1 MSLVTKIGANNFNLL
16 FGLLLFVGMLLIPAP
31 DGMAEAAWKVAA
43 VTVLLAYWWSS
54 EAIPVPV
61 TSLLPVVMFPMLD
74 ISSIGAAT
82 APYAAPTILLLM
94 GGFIMAT
101 GLAKWNL
108 HRRIALMVL
117 VRVGNNPTALI
128 GGFMAVTAMT
138 SMWISNT
145 ASTLMM
151 LPIALSMASE
161 MVKERNEKTTGF
173 ILCLVLGI
181 AYGANIGGFGTP
193 IGTPPNLLVIAYMKE
208 NYGID
213 VSFLSWM
220 LIGIPIVVIML
231 PIALFVLTK
240 LAHPFDL
247 KENSIAHEL
256 LQNELDE
263 MGPMT
268 LPEKRMTMLFA
279 FIACSW
285 ILRTPIQKNL
295 EMLPWLSDALISIA
309 GAILMFMIPSGSNDR
324 KNSAL
329 LDWKTAEKIPWGVLL
344 LFGGGLSLAAAVKTS
359 GLAIFIGTAL
369 AAIGT
374 FDLILIILILV
385 TLVVFL
391 TELTS
396 NTATTATLLPI
407 MGALAVASGI
417 DPMILF
423 VPLAISAS
431 CAFMLPVATGPNA
444 VVFASG
450 EVTIP
455 NMASAGF
462 RLNLFAIFA
471 VTGASYLLVPVV
483 FG

>member
-1 MSLVTKIGANNFNLL
+1 
-16 FGLLLFVGMLLIPAP
+16 MLLGIVLFSIIVLLPAP
-31 DGMAEAAWKVAA
+31 EGMNDKAWKVAA
-43 VTVLLAYWWSS
+43 VIVLLAYWWST

-61 TSLLPVVMFPMLD
+61 TSLLPIVLFPMLG
-74 ISSIGAAT
+74 IFSIGAAT

-117 VRVGNNPTALI
+117 VRVGNNPTALV

-193 IGTPPNLLVIAYMKE
+193 IGTPPNLLVIAFMKE

-220 LIGIPIVVIML
+220 LVGIPTVVIML
-231 PIALFVLTK
+231 PIACFVLTK

-256 LQNELDE
+256 LQHELDS
-263 MGPMT
+263 MGPMS

-295 EMLPWLSDALISIA
+295 EILPWLSDALIAIA
-309 GAILMFMIPSGSNDR
+309 GAILMFMIPSGSKDK

-359 GLAIFIGTAL
+359 GLAVFIGNEL
-369 AAIGT
+369 AAIGA
-374 FDLILIILILV
+374 FDLIFIIMILV

-407 MGALAVASGI
+407 MGALALASGI

-455 NMASAGF
+455 QMANAGF

-471 VTGASYLLVPVV
+471 VTGACYLLVPII

>member
-1 MSLVTKIGANNFNLL
+1 MGNIGLKNVNMLIGVGL
-16 FGLLLFVGMLLIPAP
+16 FTLIIFLPAP
-31 DGMAEAAWKVAA
+31 EGMGESAWNVAA
-43 VTVLLAYWWSS
+43 VIVLLAYWWST

-61 TSLLPVVMFPMLD
+61 TSLLPIVMFPMLD
-74 ISSIGAAT
+74 VSTIGAAT
-82 APYAAPTILLLM
+82 APYSAPTILLLM

-117 VRVGNNPTALI
+117 VRVGNSPTALI
-128 GGFMAVTAMT
+128 GGFMAVTALT

-151 LPIALSMASE
+151 LPIALSMAGE
-161 MVKERNEKTTGF
+161 MIKERNENTAGF
-173 ILCLVLGI
+173 VICLVLGI

-193 IGTPPNLLVIAYMKE
+193 IGTPPNLLVIAFMKE
-208 NYGID
+208 NHGID
-213 VSFLSWM
+213 ISFLSWM
-220 LIGIPIVVIML
+220 LIGIPSVLIML
-231 PIALFVLTK
+231 PIACFVLTK

-247 KENSIAHEL
+247 KENSIAHDL
-256 LQNELDE
+256 LQRELDE
-263 MGPMT
+263 MGPMS

-279 FIACSW
+279 FVACAW

-295 EMLPWLSDALISIA
+295 EMLPWLSDALIAIA
-309 GAILMFMIPSGSNDR
+309 GAIVMFIIPSGSNDP
-324 KNSAL
+324 KNSNL
-329 LDWKTAEKIPWGVLL
+329 LDWKTAETIPWGVLL
-344 LFGGGLSLAAAVKTS
+344 LFGGGLSLAAAVKST
-359 GLAIFIGTAL
+359 GLAGWIGGEL

-374 FDLILIILILV
+374 FDLIFIIFIL
-385 TLVVFL
+385 TSLVVFL

-407 MGALAVASGI
+407 MGALAVASGL

-423 VPLAISAS
+423 MPLAISAS
-431 CAFMLPVATGPNA
+431 SAFMLPVATGPNA

-455 NMASAGF
+455 QMASAGF

-471 VTGASYLLVPVV
+471 ITGITYLLVPIV